1 MSDKE
6 YEVLSYIAQSGKC
19 SGSDIIH
26 HFSDTI
32 PLDELNDIV
41 SFLYNQKNVCIDLS
55 KNVSIE
61 PKGRMRLLEF
71 ENQRS
76 VSNAEKE
83 ERDAKESCREAV
95 RIKKRRED
103 YSNDER
109 RYRTQNKI
117 AIIIPFITF
126 ILGML
131 IEHFF
136 KFLHF

>member
-6 YEVLSYIAQSGKC
+6 YEVLSYIAQAGKC
-19 SGSDIIH
+19 SGSDIVH

-71 ENQRS
+71 EHQHRIS
-76 VSNAEKE
+76 SAEKQE
-83 ERDAKESCREAV
+83 QASKDDRREAI
-95 RIKKRRED
+95 RLKERHED
-103 YSNDER
+103 YSNEER